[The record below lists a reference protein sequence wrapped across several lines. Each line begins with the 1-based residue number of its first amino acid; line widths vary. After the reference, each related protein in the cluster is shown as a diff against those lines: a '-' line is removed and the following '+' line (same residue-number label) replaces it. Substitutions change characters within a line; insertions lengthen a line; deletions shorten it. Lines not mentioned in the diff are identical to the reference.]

1 MRLWGIGQY
10 KKELQKDVKK
20 EICSRIKA
28 TQEEYKVEREIL
40 TKTNKKSNP
49 CISQLKIP
57 SERTA
62 GLFGTCQTPT
72 QITKIQL
79 TLS

>member
-1 MRLWGIGQY
+1 MLR
-10 KKELQKDVKK
+10 KKYIPALKQLKSK
-20 EICSRIKA
+20 
-28 TQEEYKVEREIL
+28 KVEREIL

-72 QITKIQL
+72 QTTKIQL
-79 TLS
+79 TPS